1 MLIRRVTLLA
11 LVMLTACEEVELEPR
26 PPAGPVLAEGRYDLL
41 VREVVAVDCGEDPGV
56 LRGQVLPAEL
66 AIGADGVSFSFAG
79 WMLHGVMEPGN
90 LHVEGYVD
98 AGEPEPV
105 PVDEEDEIDEDDSD
119 ADDTDASDGDRGEDG
134 DSVEAGGE
142 DDGREAVE
150 HEGRPEEDPRPELRA
165 SALIDATILGME
177 LAEGSLFVSMP
188 DCEVELSVVIGR
200 GGPRHPGED
209 EPSEPPHDG
218 DAPEGSD
225 DRPDAGSEG

>member
-11 LVMLTACEEVELEPR
+11 LLLLTACDEVELEPR

-41 VREVVAVDCGEDPGV
+41 VRDVVAVECGEDPGV

-66 AIGADGVSFSFAG
+66 LIGADGVSFSFAG

-90 LHVEGYVD
+90 LHVEGYVE

-105 PVDEEDEIDEDDSD
+105 EVEEEDEIDEGDSD
-119 ADDTDASDGDRGEDG
+119 EGDT

-200 GGPRHPGED
+200 GGPGHPD
-209 EPSEPPHDG
+209 EPSEPPHDV
-218 DAPEGSD
+218 EESD
-225 DRPDAGSEG
+225 ERDESDERPDAGSEG